1 MIENVIFF
9 LYKFQISGNAIAPPP
24 LNRNLMYLNNNALGA
39 DSPTKLNSN
48 ATGQVHRRK
57 YVDESKLRK
66 VSFILLISVCD
77 MSWIGILYLIQYIYD
92 NILF

>member
-1 MIENVIFF
+1 MIIFSS
-9 LYKFQISGNAIAPPP
+9 LQNFQISGNAAAPPP

-39 DSPTKLNSN
+39 DTPTKSNSN

-66 VSFILLISVCD
+66 VSFALLICID
-77 MSWIGILYLIQYIYD
+77 L
-92 NILF
+92 

>member
-1 MIENVIFF
+1 
-9 LYKFQISGNAIAPPP
+9 
-24 LNRNLMYLNNNALGA
+24 MYLNNNALGA

-66 VSFILLISVCD
+66 VSFILFISVCD
-77 MSWIGILYLIQYIYD
+77 MSWIGISYLKQYIYGD
-92 NILF
+92 TQFENFRVGTSVYNILSYNLGA

>member
-1 MIENVIFF
+1 
-9 LYKFQISGNAIAPPP
+9 
-24 LNRNLMYLNNNALGA
+24 MYLNNNALGA

-66 VSFILLISVCD
+66 VSCILFISVCD
-77 MSWIGILYLIQYIYD
+77 MSWIGISYLKQYIYD
-92 NILF
+92 DTRFENFRVGTSVYNILSYNLGA